1 MEYRSIYDSV
11 EAIVYT
17 GYNYKEVDDFC
28 GNKLSWESE
37 SMYWED
43 ENPPADLVIKF
54 NDDEVSDILVPGN
67 VMVKFSSGHY
77 GIIEGYDF
85 IRLFEKVEKD
95 E

>member
-11 EAIVYT
+11 EAITYT
-17 GYNYKEVDDFC
+17 GYNFKEINDFC
-28 GNKLSWESE
+28 GHRLSWESE
-37 SMYWED
+37 DMDWSDDNPPIDLVVKFED
-43 ENPPADLVIKF
+43 E
-54 NDDEVSDILVPGN
+54 EESDILVPGN
-67 VMVKFSSGHY
+67 VIVRFSSGHY